1 MIVATSYDGS
11 KPYLVCPKELEI
23 PNIPL
28 YEMFKYKIK
37 VSDAHRAWMK
47 NPEELKHCSTGF
59 DFPSQSGETVQEKVS
74 SLKLLHF
81 YSADE

>member
-1 MIVATSYDGS
+1 
-11 KPYLVCPKELEI
+11 
-23 PNIPL
+23 
-28 YEMFKYKIK
+28 MFKYKIK